1 MTICRSYR
9 QPRAWGAP
17 RGRTLPTT
25 GVLRRTPTRPIFAS
39 YCCQQAT
46 LPALTAALD
55 APNSKEAMH
64 SDEPR
69 TSAELGPEEVGA
81 RVSAILEAAE
91 RDARAVISAA
101 YREQPQEPAA
111 GLGELAQTLARLEA
125 RVEALEQA
133 LAASASEGDVQAPQ
147 RVADVGAQ
155 VARVRAVELA
165 LAGLSREAIAAEL
178 SATMEPAEVE
188 RLLDD
193 VLSG

>member
-1 MTICRSYR
+1 
-9 QPRAWGAP
+9 
-17 RGRTLPTT
+17 
-25 GVLRRTPTRPIFAS
+25 
-39 YCCQQAT
+39 
-46 LPALTAALD
+46 
-55 APNSKEAMH
+55 MH
-64 SDEPR
+64 SDDPH
-69 TSAELGPEEVGA
+69 AVPELGPEEVGA

-101 YREQPQEPAA
+101 YREQRPEPAA
-111 GLGELAQTLARLEA
+111 GLDELAGEVARLAA

-133 LAASASEGDVQAPQ
+133 FEASAERAPQ
-147 RVADVGAQ
+147 RAADVGAQ

>member
-1 MTICRSYR
+1 
-9 QPRAWGAP
+9 
-17 RGRTLPTT
+17 
-25 GVLRRTPTRPIFAS
+25 
-39 YCCQQAT
+39 
-46 LPALTAALD
+46 
-55 APNSKEAMH
+55 MH

-69 TSAELGPEEVGA
+69 ASPELGPDEVGA

-101 YREQPQEPAA
+101 YREQPQEPTT
-111 GLGELAQTLARLEA
+111 GLDELAKEVARLAE

-133 LAASASEGDVQAPQ
+133 LGASAAEGGERSPQ
-147 RVADVGAQ
+147 RVADIGVQ

-178 SATMEPAEVE
+178 SATMAPADVE
-188 RLLDD
+188 RVLDD